1 MIRLQYYQALFLTLI
16 FLLCANI
23 SYCNHP
29 LNDNQFRQK
38 RIDMVKNQI
47 EARGVSDK
55 NVLTAMRKVERHHFV
70 PEQYRQYAY
79 ADHPLPIGEGQT
91 ISQPYIVALMTEMA
105 SIKTQD
111 KVLEI
116 GTGSGYQAAIL
127 AELCDSVF
135 TVEINRKLSE
145 KAGKILTQLGYK
157 NIFFKTGDGFQGWQA
172 HFPYDVILVT
182 CAPSEVPEAL
192 IDQLKEGGR
201 LVIPVGPLIRQ
212 NLLLFRKC
220 DGKLVS
226 ETAIPVRFVPMIDE
240 QGNSY

>member
-1 MIRLQYYQALFLTLI
+1 
-16 FLLCANI
+16 
-23 SYCNHP
+23 
-29 LNDNQFRQK
+29 
-38 RIDMVKNQI
+38 MVKNQI

-55 NVLTAMRKVERHHFV
+55 NVLAAMRKVERHHFV
-70 PEQYRQYAY
+70 PEQYRRYAY
-79 ADHPLPIGEGQT
+79 ADHPLPIGEDQT

-105 SIKTQD
+105 SIKAQD

-172 HFPYDVILVT
+172 HLPYDAILVT

-192 IDQLKEGGR
+192 INQLKEGGK
-201 LVIPVGPLIRQ
+201 LVIPVGSKIRQ
-212 NLLLFRKC
+212 NLVLFRKF
-220 DGKLVS
+220 DGKLVP

-240 QGNSY
+240 KGNSY